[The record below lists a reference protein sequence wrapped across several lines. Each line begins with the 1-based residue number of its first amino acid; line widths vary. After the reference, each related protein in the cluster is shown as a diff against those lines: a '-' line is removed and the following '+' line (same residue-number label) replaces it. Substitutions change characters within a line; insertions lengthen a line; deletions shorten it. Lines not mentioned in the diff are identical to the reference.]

1 MTADFAS
8 LEWIETLRSACN
20 ASEEFRTATAF
31 ADTKLALMF
40 GDKRYFWKIYKS
52 AIIDSQQFVQTFDP
66 LGYDVSIR
74 ASIDVWKSVAER
86 RTKVW
91 DHLNSFE
98 LEIGGNHLEAHRLHE
113 ALLII
118 CQDIL
123 PALDNGTV
131 EQ

>member
-8 LEWIETLRSACN
+8 PQWIEMLRDACN
-20 ASEEFRTATAF
+20 ASEQFRVATAF
-31 ADTKLALMF
+31 ADTRLVLMF

-52 AIIDSQQFVQTFDP
+52 SIIDSHPFVPSFDP

-74 ASIDVWKSVAER
+74 ASLDVWRSVAQR

-91 DHLNSFE
+91 DHLNGFE
-98 LEIGGNHLEAHRLHE
+98 LEIGGNHLEAHRIHE

-123 PALDNGTV
+123 PRIDEEKVA
-131 EQ
+131 